1 MGYYKAVV
9 ILNGIYFDNAATS
22 FPKAPG
28 VAEAMAKYITQI
40 GSNVNRSTYD
50 SSYEAAE
57 VVYNTREMLCEL
69 FNFSKPENVVFTK
82 NVTEGLNILIKGLLK
97 HGDHV
102 IVSSLEHNAV
112 MRPLA
117 SLMDVGVQVTR
128 IPFSITGELDISKL
142 RDAIRSNTKA
152 IIMTHASNVS
162 GTVLDLKAVGKMCR
176 EFGSYFIVDTAQT
189 AGSRKVDIEE
199 LCADAIAFTGHKGL
213 LGPQGIGGILIKENL
228 ADKVKPLIE
237 GGTGSFSDSEY
248 QPTHLPDK
256 FESGTLNI
264 PGIFGLH
271 GALKYL
277 KNVGIETVQK
287 HELELTTTFI
297 EGLRGIDSIKII
309 GPEDAKN
316 RVPVISIDF
325 LNKDNADV
333 ANILCQNYNIMTRCG
348 LHCAPNAHKIL
359 GTFPQG
365 TVRFSFGCFNT
376 LKEIKFALAA
386 ISKIV

>member
-117 SLMDVGVQVTR
+117 SLMDV
-128 IPFSITGELDISKL
+128 
-142 RDAIRSNTKA
+142 
-152 IIMTHASNVS
+152 
-162 GTVLDLKAVGKMCR
+162 MC
-176 EFGSYFIVDTAQT
+176 
-189 AGSRKVDIEE
+189 K
-199 LCADAIAFTGHKGL
+199 
-213 LGPQGIGGILIKENL
+213 
-228 ADKVKPLIE
+228 
-237 GGTGSFSDSEY
+237 
-248 QPTHLPDK
+248 
-256 FESGTLNI
+256 
-264 PGIFGLH
+264 
-271 GALKYL
+271 
-277 KNVGIETVQK
+277 
-287 HELELTTTFI
+287 
-297 EGLRGIDSIKII
+297 
-309 GPEDAKN
+309 
-316 RVPVISIDF
+316 
-325 LNKDNADV
+325 
-333 ANILCQNYNIMTRCG
+333 
-348 LHCAPNAHKIL
+348 
-359 GTFPQG
+359 
-365 TVRFSFGCFNT
+365 
-376 LKEIKFALAA
+376 
-386 ISKIV
+386 